1 MNEKT
6 QLYRGSSVDIFLK
19 IRAVLEK
26 SGIPYDTESNTDG
39 GILRLIGTLFTL
51 GRPAA
56 GLPDDHRQSYTIY
69 VDKENYEKA
78 REAVGFI

>member
-6 QLYRGSSVDIFLK
+6 QLYRGNSVDAFLK

-26 SGIPYDTESNTDG
+26 YGIPYDTESQIDG
-39 GILRLIGTLFTL
+39 GILKLVGSLFTL

-56 GLPDDHRQSYTIY
+56 GLPEDHRQNYTIY
-69 VDKENYEKA
+69 VDKEDYEKA
-78 REAVGFI
+78 RQAVGFI